1 VSHIHIR
8 YLSPLPTNLGELLR
22 GFDKVL
28 VPEMNMG
35 QLASLLRDKLGI
47 ETVQLNKVTGQP
59 FLIAE
64 IVQKIRAMLAPS
76 AVRAPRKAVR
86 GDRA

>member
-1 VSHIHIR
+1 
-8 YLSPLPTNLGELLR
+8 
-22 GFDKVL
+22 
-28 VPEMNMG
+28 MNMG
-35 QLASLLRDKLGI
+35 QLATLLRDKLGV

-64 IVQKIRAMLAPS
+64 IVQSIRSLLVPRA